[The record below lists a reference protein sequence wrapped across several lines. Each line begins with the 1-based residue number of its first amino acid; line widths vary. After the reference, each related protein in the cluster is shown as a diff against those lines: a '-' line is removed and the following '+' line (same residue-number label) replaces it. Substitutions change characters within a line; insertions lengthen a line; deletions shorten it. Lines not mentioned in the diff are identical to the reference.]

1 MAIALSNSPITFDQE
16 VEPNPPDI
24 RFDPALSEVD
34 PDVDCIIRCKNKDD
48 DRSPSEHP
56 CESPSLEPPATVD
69 VSWLFNS

>member
-1 MAIALSNSPITFDQE
+1 MSMDLSNSPITFDQE

-34 PDVDCIIRCKNKDD
+34 PDIDCIIRRENNDD

-56 CESPSLEPPATVD
+56 CASPSLEPPATVD